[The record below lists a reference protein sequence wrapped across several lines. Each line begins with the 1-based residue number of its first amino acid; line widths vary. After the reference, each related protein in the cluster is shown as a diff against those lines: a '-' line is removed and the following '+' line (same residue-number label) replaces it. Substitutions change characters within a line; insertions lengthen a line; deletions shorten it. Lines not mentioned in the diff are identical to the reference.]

1 MATVSD
7 SVFTG
12 PVLYEGTRIPS
23 PVPSWVQVDPARLE
37 DGNVLEVNFGPNHPS
52 THGVLRLVV
61 DLDGEEIVGMRAVVG
76 YLHTGFEK
84 SMEQKSWWKAINY
97 PSRIDYL
104 SSFQNELLFVLAI
117 EKLLGIEVPPK
128 ATWIRTALS
137 ELNRIHSHLVWLGT
151 MGLELG
157 VQSIYFYCFDQ
168 RERVLD
174 LFEMVT
180 GVRVHGRYC
189 QAGGLAEDIP
199 PGFVP
204 DARIFCRG
212 MSKAI
217 DEYVHMTE
225 KNKIWLKR
233 TKGIGVVSAEDAI
246 RLGLSGP
253 VLRGS
258 GVNWDLR
265 KREPYLF
272 YDQVDFEVPVY
283 EGGDSYA
290 RARVRIDEM
299 RQSIRIA
306 EQCLDRI
313 EQMAAGPRAADDREP
328 ARPAREELHSIR
340 ALSIDD
346 MRAALKSTEKPVYR
360 VEQTG
365 AWIADDPKVV
375 LPPREALHTSMESL
389 IHHFKLVTEGY
400 RVPAGEVYVAIESS
414 RGEQGCYVVSDGGS
428 SPWRVHFRA
437 PSFVSIAA
445 APTLCQEHLIADLI
459 AISASLDTLLGDS
472 DR

>member
-1 MATVSD
+1 VTATVSD

-37 DGNVLEVNFGPNHPS
+37 DGNVREVNFGPNHPS

-104 SSFQNELLFVLAI
+104 STFQNELLFVLAI
-117 EKLLGIEVPPK
+117 EKLLAIKVPTK
-128 ATWIRTALS
+128 ATWIRTALC

-157 VQSIYFYCFDQ
+157 IQSIYFYCFEQ

-204 DARIFCRG
+204 DARTFCAG

-217 DEYVHMTE
+217 DQYVHMTE
-225 KNKIWLKR
+225 RNKIWLKR
-233 TKGIGVVSAEDAI
+233 TRGIGVVSAEDAI

-283 EGGDSYA
+283 NGGDSYA

-299 RQSIRIA
+299 RQSLRIA

-313 EQMAAGPRAADDREP
+313 EELAGDPWISDDR
-328 ARPAREELHSIR
+328 
-340 ALSIDD
+340 
-346 MRAALKSTEKPVYR
+346 
-360 VEQTG
+360 
-365 AWIADDPKVV
+365 KVV
-375 LPPREALHTSMESL
+375 LPPREELQTSMESL

-428 SPWRVHFRA
+428 NPWRVHFRA
-437 PSFVSIAA
+437 PSFLSIAA
-445 APTLCQEHLIADLI
+445 APTLCQGHLIADLI